1 MKSIN
6 FLILALILGTV
17 MFTSTSCDP
26 EEDGLTDLNFHF
38 HPTVDSEDF
47 SFSTVYE
54 INGVAT
60 QFATA
65 QFYVHGIELAY
76 EDGSTKNIDDYLL
89 VKAGQ
94 MMYSLGEVEEGTVNG
109 IKFNVGVDTVNN
121 AQTEENFTA
130 RSSDDPLSIQSPTM
144 HWNWNAGYVFVKLEG
159 MFDNDGDGT
168 PETGF
173 EYHIGKNE
181 MLRNI
186 DLTTSKEVMGESMEL
201 MLHVDYA
208 KFLDGVDLKATPI
221 IHGMSADFMDN
232 IQGSFMIM

>member
-1 MKSIN
+1 MKQLIKLSI
-6 FLILALILGTV
+6 ALLLTTTV
-17 MFTSTSCDP
+17 LFFSSCDS
-26 EEDGLTDLNFHF
+26 EDGLTALDFHF
-38 HPTVDSEDF
+38 HPKVGAEDF
-47 SFSTVYE
+47 EFSKTYD

-60 QFATA
+60 QFGTA
-65 QFYVHGIELAY
+65 QFYAHGIELEY
-76 EDGSTKNIDDYLL
+76 EDGTTKNIDDHLL

-94 MMYSLGEVEEGTVNG
+94 MMYSLGDVEEGTIKG

-121 AQTEENFTA
+121 GQTEDNFTS

-144 HWNWNAGYVFVKLEG
+144 HWNWNAGYIFVKLEG
-159 MFDNDGDGT
+159 VFDNDGDGT

-201 MLHVDYA
+201 MINVDYA
-208 KFLDGVDLKATPI
+208 KFLEGVDLKATPI
-221 IHGMSADFMDN
+221 IHGMSAPFMDN
-232 IQGSFMIM
+232 VQDAFTAM